1 LSGLSVKPG
10 ATGGGETV
18 LRHLVRYLPA
28 VNTGLELVVYTDRR
42 NREVFE
48 TPAAAVEL
56 HTADVSLATP
66 LARVTYEMLVLP
78 RLLRRH
84 RIDIFLGVNQVLPPA
99 LPCPGV
105 SLLQNEL
112 YYRFHEF
119 CTPAVVGWR
128 QSLRLHLRFAYY
140 HGANDRSLRRAC
152 RGVSVS
158 QSLRRLASDRAG
170 VPAERIDVVP
180 LAPSDELTSDVHL
193 DAPVAGVECDLPVF
207 LVLGAITPYKNI
219 ERAIDAVA
227 MLRRR
232 ASAVQLAIVGW
243 DVWGYAQRLRTYAD
257 ALDVADRVTFVGPV
271 SHRETGTYY
280 RSARALLMLST
291 CEAFPLPVVE
301 AMRCGTPVIGSNR
314 SGVREAVGTGG
325 AIVDPDDIAA
335 LAAEME
341 AVATSESRHA
351 ELVAAGSDWVSQYS
365 WERTAREISQSL
377 YKGLES

>member
-1 LSGLSVKPG
+1 MSGLSVKPG

-28 VNTGLELVVYTDRR
+28 VTPGLELVVYTDRH
-42 NREVFE
+42 NRRIFE
-48 TPAAAVEL
+48 TPDVAAEL
-56 HTADVSLATP
+56 HTADTPLATP
-66 LARVTYEMLVLP
+66 MARVAYETLVLP

-119 CTPAVVGWR
+119 CTPAAVGWR
-128 QSLRLHLRFAYY
+128 QSLRMHLRFAYY
-140 HGANDRSLRRAC
+140 HGSNDRSLRRAC

-158 QSLRRLASDRAG
+158 QSLRRIASDRAG

-180 LAPSDELTSDVHL
+180 LAPSDELTSDAVPGGL
-193 DAPVAGVECDLPVF
+193 VVSGGCDLPVF
-207 LVLGAITPYKNI
+207 LILGAITPYKNI
-219 ERAIDAVA
+219 KRAVDAVA
-227 MLRRR
+227 TLRRR
-232 ASAVQLAIVGW
+232 DSEVQLAIVGW
-243 DVWGYAQRLRTYAD
+243 DVWGYAGRLRTYAD
-257 ALDVADRVTFVGPV
+257 ALDVADLVNFVGPV
-271 SHRETGTYY
+271 SHCGTSAYY

-314 SGVREAVGTGG
+314 SGVREAVGAGG
-325 AIVDPDDIAA
+325 AIVDPDDTTA

-341 AVATSESRHA
+341 AVATSEARHG

-365 WERTAREISQSL
+365 WNRTAREISQSL
-377 YKGLES
+377 CKGLEG

>member
-1 LSGLSVKPG
+1 MRVALSGLSVKPG

-28 VNTGLELVVYTDRR
+28 VNPGLELVVYTNRR
-42 NREVFE
+42 NRGIFE
-48 TPAAAVEL
+48 TPAAVVEL
-56 HTADVSLATP
+56 HTADVPLSTP
-66 LARVTYEMLVLP
+66 LARVAYEMLVLP

-84 RIDIFLGVNQVLPPA
+84 RIDVFLGVNQVLPPA

-119 CTPAVVGWR
+119 CTPAAVGWS
-128 QSLRLHLRFAYY
+128 QSLRLHLRYAYY

-158 QSLRRLASDRAG
+158 QSLRRIASDRAG

-180 LAPSDELTSDVHL
+180 LAPSDELTSDTPPG
-193 DAPVAGVECDLPVF
+193 APVAGVVCDLPVF
-207 LVLGAITPYKNI
+207 LVLGAITPYKKI

-227 MLRRR
+227 MLKRRN
-232 ASAVQLAIVGW
+232 SAVQLAIVGW
-243 DVWGYAQRLRTYAD
+243 DVWGYARRLRTYAD
-257 ALDVADRVTFVGPV
+257 ALDVADLVTFVGPV
-271 SHRETGTYY
+271 SHRETSAHY

-301 AMRCGTPVIGSNR
+301 AMRCGTPVIGSN
-314 SGVREAVGTGG
+314 
-325 AIVDPDDIAA
+325 
-335 LAAEME
+335 
-341 AVATSESRHA
+341 
-351 ELVAAGSDWVSQYS
+351 
-365 WERTAREISQSL
+365 
-377 YKGLES
+377 